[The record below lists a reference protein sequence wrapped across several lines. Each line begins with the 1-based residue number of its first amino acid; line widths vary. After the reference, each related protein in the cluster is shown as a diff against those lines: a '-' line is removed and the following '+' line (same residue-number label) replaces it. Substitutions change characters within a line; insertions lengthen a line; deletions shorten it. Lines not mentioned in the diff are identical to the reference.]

1 MLGRFSLT
9 GSFSRRLNP
18 GFSMGSTEFGFR
30 FCERA
35 FSNVCIIWVPHS
47 SDAAI
52 QSHDSGSLTRKRST
66 RFSWRCSTPL
76 IWVGPPASAR
86 NFRIQTRLPDMRR
99 ITRGVFVEDNRR
111 LLRLYNRFCLQG
123 TDQSPPR
130 SALLTANW
138 RGCEGGPCGRG
149 CRPIRF
155 SDRKIAAR
163 RSIASVTTGCLP
175 TPTAPAISHWPVIS
189 SAYPIQARQAKAMAP
204 KMVPNTKS
212 GTLVLAAAGA

>member
-1 MLGRFSLT
+1 MFASSGYHIHPMPLFKATIPARSPGNDPRGFPGDVPQLSYGSVRPHRLEISAFRRDCPICAGLPGVSL
-9 GSFSRRLNP
+9 SR
-18 GFSMGSTEFGFR
+18 
-30 FCERA
+30 
-35 FSNVCIIWVPHS
+35 IIA
-47 SDAAI
+47 DYC
-52 QSHDSGSLTRKRST
+52 D
-66 RFSWRCSTPL
+66 F
-76 IWVGPPASAR
+76 
-86 NFRIQTRLPDMRR
+86 
-99 ITRGVFVEDNRR
+99 
-111 LLRLYNRFCLQG
+111 YNRFCLQG

-138 RGCEGGPCGRG
+138 RACEGGPCGRG